1 MRGFDN
7 YCKRGFPRGDK
18 RVKRGSPWEELAPA
32 RATERG
38 LQSVGI

>member
-18 RVKRGSPWEELAPA
+18 RVKRGSPWGELAPEG
-32 RATERG
+32 RLRG
-38 LQSVGI
+38 DCSL